1 MKTRS
6 SHPTSTQG
14 LQGGLAA
21 RNGEELT
28 AEDALQW
35 ISEKC
40 ALNYGILTDALTE
53 EGLSRKQAREAA
65 RAVLPN
71 MVETRIVVTG
81 NIRAWKEVINRRTQ
95 PDVDAEMQE
104 VMGMIADQ
112 LATIAPN
119 IFPAK
124 EQ

>member
-1 MKTRS
+1 M
-6 SHPTSTQG
+6 
-14 LQGGLAA
+14 
-21 RNGEELT
+21 
-28 AEDALQW
+28 
-35 ISEKC
+35 
-40 ALNYGILTDALTE
+40 NYQILTDALTE

-81 NIRAWKEVINRRTQ
+81 NMRAWKEVINRRTQ

>member
-1 MKTRS
+1 M
-6 SHPTSTQG
+6 
-14 LQGGLAA
+14 
-21 RNGEELT
+21 
-28 AEDALQW
+28 
-35 ISEKC
+35 
-40 ALNYGILTDALTE
+40 
-53 EGLSRKQAREAA
+53 SRKQAREAA

-81 NIRAWKEVINRRTQ
+81 NMRAWKEVINRRTQ

-119 IFPAK
+119 IFPAQ
-124 EQ
+124 EL